1 MRSRH
6 PTPDTTVMTFG
17 VLLLGFGLGFV
28 FVIPPGPLAV
38 TLVEVG
44 VRQGRR
50 AGARSGAGIAAGDF
64 TVGCAAGLLVVSGNV
79 LPAGTFATVQLGSS
93 IVLIGLG
100 VAMLLRPSSVESAAS
115 SIRRP
120 ARAFFALTVLTPTV
134 FGAWIA
140 IIAALPFADDL
151 SAIASFVTGA
161 GVASATYHI
170 ALGSAA
176 GEFGRH
182 LRGSAMTW
190 ITRSGGVLFS
200 ALGIVMLAA

>member
-1 MRSRH
+1 
-6 PTPDTTVMTFG
+6 MTFG
-17 VLLLGFGLGFV
+17 VLVLGFALGFL

-44 VRQGRR
+44 VSQGRV
-50 AGARSGAGIAAGDF
+50 AGARSGFGIAAGDLA
-64 TVGCAAGLLVVSGNV
+64 VGSAAGLVVVSGGA
-79 LPAGTFATVQLGSS
+79 LPAGAFETVQVVSA
-93 IVLIGLG
+93 IVLIALG
-100 VAMLLRPSSVESAAS
+100 VTMLLRPAAVEAVAGA
-115 SIRRP
+115 IQRP

-151 SAIASFVTGA
+151 TAIGTFVIGAGIASA
-161 GVASATYHI
+161 LYHV

-182 LRGSAMTW
+182 LSGVVMTR
-190 ITRSGGVLFS
+190 IARTGGVLFA
-200 ALGIVMLAA
+200 ALGAVMLAG

>member
-1 MRSRH
+1 
-6 PTPDTTVMTFG
+6 MTFG
-17 VLLLGFGLGFV
+17 VLVLGFALGFL

-44 VRQGRR
+44 VSQGRV
-50 AGARSGAGIAAGDF
+50 AGARSGFGIAAGDLA
-64 TVGCAAGLLVVSGNV
+64 VGSAAGLVVVSGGA
-79 LPAGTFATVQLGSS
+79 LPAGAFETVQVVSA
-93 IVLIGLG
+93 IVLIALG
-100 VAMLLRPSSVESAAS
+100 VTMLLRPAAVEAVAGA
-115 SIRRP
+115 IQRP

-151 SAIASFVTGA
+151 TAIGTFVIGAGIASA
-161 GVASATYHI
+161 LYHV

-182 LRGSAMTW
+182 LSGVVMTRVAR
-190 ITRSGGVLFS
+190 TGGVLFA
-200 ALGIVMLAA
+200 ALGAVMLAG